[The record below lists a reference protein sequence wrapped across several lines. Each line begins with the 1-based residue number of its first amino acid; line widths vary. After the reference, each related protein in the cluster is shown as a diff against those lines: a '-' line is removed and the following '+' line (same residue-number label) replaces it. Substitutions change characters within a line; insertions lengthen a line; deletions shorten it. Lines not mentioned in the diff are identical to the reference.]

1 MIYHNTHLLIIS
13 TPAKGP
19 HPRRDPDCVHN
30 SFFSRRRSTH
40 LPLVFCS
47 HLQLVIGTDL
57 LTWGAGAGLI
67 GTDSLTWAAGATVR
81 CVGSIVAVNE
91 RLDLGFDGVEA
102 DVGILKSGVQQV
114 EALFELLMG
123 RATGVH
129 ELRQEI
135 DVRVEVRDEIT
146 HFVGTFGQLHV
157 IRQQV
162 MAFRTEV
169 NEYFATLFVP
179 MIVEEVNEDCS
190 LEIIVRDGKWNV
202 HVRRDPRKQI
212 MCV

>member
-1 MIYHNTHLLIIS
+1 MLS
-13 TPAKGP
+13 KGRLRGP
-19 HPRRDPDCVHN
+19 NAAITVIKVITRDRN
-30 SFFSRRRSTH
+30 G
-40 LPLVFCS
+40 FCS

-190 LEIIVRDGKWNV
+190 LEIIVMDGKWNV
-202 HVRRDPRKQI
+202 PVQRIQI

>member
-1 MIYHNTHLLIIS
+1 
-13 TPAKGP
+13 
-19 HPRRDPDCVHN
+19 
-30 SFFSRRRSTH
+30 
-40 LPLVFCS
+40 
-47 HLQLVIGTDL
+47 
-57 LTWGAGAGLI
+57 LI
-67 GTDSLTWAAGATVR
+67 GTDSLTWGAGATVR